1 MTTRPWVW
9 PAYWTVGA
17 VVLGLLLW
25 VSHDLLDANRSAKY
39 ESDLRAALWRMD
51 SRVGILLARERE
63 RDPQEYLALATITQQ
78 TYTKSSLQRIQKDEI
93 LRNSP
98 LIGFKPDSVRL
109 HFQVAQDGRIS
120 SPQVPTGSVQEMTVP
135 TILSQE
141 QLVANGAIL
150 AKVQEQIDPQQL
162 GVELQNA
169 QQSRSLNQKR
179 NKGRQWLAEPTTTTA
194 GNFEPMWIGSDLY
207 FVRKVKQDNVQTPQ
221 GFVIDWPRLR
231 TSLLKE
237 IDDLFPSAALM
248 PYPGGESES
257 RALFTLPA
265 RLEPGEMANVFSWG
279 AEHTALGLLWL
290 LVGGAFLAY
299 GRTLRRAERQK
310 RFASHVTHELRS
322 PLTTFSLYSDLL
334 AEGLVKDPEKQA
346 EYMQTLRSES
356 ERMGRMIENV
366 IAQARL
372 EEGRARMH
380 IEPATLRRALEEVRP
395 ALEHCCER
403 NAMTLSIE
411 LGDAAD
417 ATLRIDR
424 AAVGRILTNLVE
436 NACKYGRSGDTGLL
450 AITAEARSG
459 SIRLRVRDHGP
470 GIAADMVRR
479 IFRVYDRAGRDETDP
494 LRGLGLGLPL
504 SRELARRMGGDLTY
518 ETPTD
523 GGAMFVV
530 TLPSSD

>member
-9 PAYWTVGA
+9 PAYWMVGA
-17 VVLGLLLW
+17 VVLVLLVL
-25 VSHDLLDANRSAKY
+25 VSWDLLEANRIAKY

-63 RDPQEYLALATITQQ
+63 RDPQEYVALATITQQ

-98 LIGFKPDSVRL
+98 LIGFKPDTVRL
-109 HFQVAQDGRIS
+109 HFQVAQDGIIS
-120 SPQVPTGSVQEMTVP
+120 SPQVPTGSVQELTVP
-135 TILSQE
+135 NILSPE
-141 QLVANGAIL
+141 QLAANGAVL
-150 AKVQEQIDPQQL
+150 RKVQKQIDPQQL
-162 GVELQNA
+162 GVELSAA
-169 QQSRSLNQKR
+169 QQRNSLNQKR
-179 NKGRQWLAEPTTTTA
+179 GKGRQWLAEPTTTTA
-194 GNFEPMWIGSDLY
+194 SNFEPMWIGDDLY

-231 TSLLKE
+231 STLLEE
-237 IDDLFPSAALM
+237 ISDLFPAASLT
-248 PYPGGESES
+248 PYPGGESDT

-265 RLEPGEMANVFSWG
+265 RLEPGTMANGF
-279 AEHTALGLLWL
+279 ALRTEHTALGLLWL

-334 AEGLVKDPEKQA
+334 AEGLVKDADKQN

-356 ERMGRMIENV
+356 ERMGHMIENV

-372 EEGRARMH
+372 EEGRARML
-380 IEPATLRRALEEVRP
+380 IEATTLRGVFDEVRA
-395 ALEHCCER
+395 ALEHCCSR
-403 NAMTLSIE
+403 NSMTLSIE
-411 LGDAAD
+411 LGDAAE
-417 ATLRIDR
+417 APLRVDR
-424 AAVGRILTNLVE
+424 AALGRILTNLVE
-436 NACKYGRSGDTGLL
+436 NACKYGREGDAGLL
-450 AITAEARSG
+450 AITSETRG
-459 SIRLRVRDHGP
+459 GTIRLRVRDHGP
-470 GIAADMVRR
+470 GIAPDMARR

-494 LRGLGLGLPL
+494 MRGLGLGLPL

-518 ETPTD
+518 EAPAD

-530 TLPSSD
+530 TLPG